1 MATVLKPKGRSV
13 YYAKFQHKGKAYFL
27 STGEK
32 TRKEAAA
39 WMADKL
45 AEVKG
50 EQSLYGLFDRVI
62 AMVAAI
68 PDEKKQDETRRSLI
82 KRLRQGKKNRVG
94 LADAWVLFDK
104 TPRKKTQGGDWR
116 GVSQRWFSKFTDW
129 MSEHHPH
136 AEHLDE
142 VSEVMVTG
150 YARHLLAEGISASTY
165 NRKVHSLALVFKTLK
180 ADAGLAENVWDTTE
194 NMDVTTE
201 GQRPLEDAEVKLVL
215 AKAYEKG
222 EPNLMLWLMLGV
234 YTGLRLKDVIT
245 ITWDN
250 VDFSKRLVSRVA
262 AKTRK
267 YTNGKA
273 IPIPM
278 AVPLETALKSYR
290 DSVGEP
296 DETYL
301 FPDYAKDYK
310 GGGKDRAE
318 ELINTHYKDCGI
330 RRLREKTAQRK
341 RRSTEVGFHSLRHTF
356 ITMCADNR
364 VPLHDVQAMVGHMT
378 QEMTQ
383 TYTHSSMEG
392 RRKAVSVLPD
402 HTPTKKK
409 PTRT

>member
-1 MATVLKPKGRSV
+1 MNSLAELLWWVVKGSEKRKGDEMATVLKPKGRSV

-27 STGEK
+27 STGET
-32 TRKEAAA
+32 TRKAAA
-39 WMADKL
+39 TWMADKL

-94 LADAWVLFDK
+94 LADAWALFDK

-150 YARHLLAEGISASTY
+150 YARHLLADGISASTY
-165 NRKVHSLALVFKTLK
+165 NRKIHSLALVFKTLK

-215 AKAYEKG
+215 AKACVFRYISDTE
-222 EPNLMLWLMLGV
+222 
-234 YTGLRLKDVIT
+234 
-245 ITWDN
+245 
-250 VDFSKRLVSRVA
+250 SRMISD
-262 AKTRK
+262 T
-267 YTNGKA
+267 
-273 IPIPM
+273 
-278 AVPLETALKSYR
+278 ES
-290 DSVGEP
+290 
-296 DETYL
+296 
-301 FPDYAKDYK
+301 
-310 GGGKDRAE
+310 
-318 ELINTHYKDCGI
+318 GI
-330 RRLREKTAQRK
+330 
-341 RRSTEVGFHSLRHTF
+341 
-356 ITMCADNR
+356 
-364 VPLHDVQAMVGHMT
+364 
-378 QEMTQ
+378 
-383 TYTHSSMEG
+383 
-392 RRKAVSVLPD
+392 
-402 HTPTKKK
+402 
-409 PTRT
+409 